1 MKSLEV
7 GKSFDR
13 QAMLV
18 FFTLD
23 IVAREQGSKRL
34 SGSLFFRI

>member
-1 MKSLEV
+1 MESLEV

-18 FFTLD
+18 FFALE
-23 IVAREQGSKRL
+23 VPSSQKL
-34 SGSLFFRI
+34 